1 MNYYDLMHI
10 HICYNKQCFYRN
22 SYMEIYYPKL
32 GIFLYIFVG
41 QIRVATQQVYGH
53 YPEFLETVIKIV
65 FNQEMKT

>member
-1 MNYYDLMHI
+1 
-10 HICYNKQCFYRN
+10 
-22 SYMEIYYPKL
+22 MEIYYPKL